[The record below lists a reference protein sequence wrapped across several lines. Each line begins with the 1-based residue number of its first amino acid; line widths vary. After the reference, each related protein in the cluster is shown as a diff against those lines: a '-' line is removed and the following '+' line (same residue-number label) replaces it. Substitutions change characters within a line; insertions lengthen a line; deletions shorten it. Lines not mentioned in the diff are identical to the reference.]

1 MGTHAAIKI
10 GLLNV
15 RSPTATNNQD
25 DAGNCCAHPFSQD
38 VSADALTMR
47 RCFGLQTGIR
57 RSASPVSP
65 TLAPSWRARACLKII
80 VRPQPILDYGAL
92 LETVL
97 E

>member
-1 MGTHAAIKI
+1 MFVRRLQPTIKMTLAIAARILSAK
-10 GLLNV
+10 
-15 RSPTATNNQD
+15 T
-25 DAGNCCAHPFSQD
+25 F
-38 VSADALTMR
+38 SADALTMR
-47 RCFGLQTGIR
+47 CCFGLQTGIR

-92 LETVL
+92 RETVL